1 MVQRVERARKQKMTR
16 GVILFAF
23 NSPKYNY
30 YEMAKYTAKRIEHF
44 LNLPVTLVTDD
55 DSMPAGESQFWD
67 KVVKITPDKDNFRDW
82 GQWINK
88 GRYMAYDLSP
98 YDETLLLDVD
108 YVVNSDKLL
117 SIFDFY
123 DDFCCHNRTEYLMQ
137 PNAPQELLSAYS
149 YETLWA
155 TVVAFKKTDRA
166 KQIFDSL
173 RMVQENYDHYA
184 NIHSFVGG
192 VFRNDYALTLALK
205 IVNGHSDNKNDYIP
219 WNLVHLGKN
228 TQISKNNE
236 DELDTSFKILFD
248 NWQRGKIR
256 KEYIN
261 ITNMDFHIMNKDLFV
276 EIING

>member
-1 MVQRVERARKQKMTR
+1 VERARKQKMTR

-55 DSMPAGESQFWD
+55 DSIPAGESQFWD

-88 GRYMAYDLSP
+88 GRYMAYELSP

-117 SIFDFY
+117 KIFDFY
-123 DDFCCHNRTEYLMQ
+123 DDFCCHNRTEYLML
-137 PNAPQELLSAYS
+137 PGAPQELLSAYS

>member
-1 MVQRVERARKQKMTR
+1 MERTRKQKMTR

-30 YEMAKYTAKRIEHF
+30 YDMAYYTAKRVQHF
-44 LNLPVTLVTDD
+44 LNLPVTLVTDE
-55 DSMPAGESQFWD
+55 ESLPQVEDTIWD
-67 KVVKITPDKDNFRDW
+67 KVICVTPDKNNFRDW
-82 GQWINK
+82 GLWINK
-88 GRYMAYDLSP
+88 GRYQAYELSP
-98 YDETLLLDVD
+98 YEETLLLDVD

-117 SIFDFY
+117 KIFDFY

-137 PNAPQELLSAYS
+137 FGAAQELLSDYS

-155 TVVAFKKTDRA
+155 TVVAFKKTPRA
-166 KQIFDSL
+166 KQIFDAL
-173 RMVQENYDHYA
+173 KMVQENYDHYG

-192 VFRNDYALTLALK
+192 VYRNDYALTIALK
-205 IVNGHSDNKNDYIP
+205 IVNGHSDNIRDYIP
-219 WNLVHLGKN
+219 WNLVHVGKN
-228 TQISKNNE
+228 TQIEKCPGE
-236 DELDTSFKILFD
+236 MMDTDFKILFD

-261 ITNMDFHIMNKDLFV
+261 VRDMDFHIMNKDLYA

>member
-1 MVQRVERARKQKMTR
+1 VERARKQKMTC

-155 TVVAFKKTDRA
+155 TVVVFKKTDRA
-166 KQIFDSL
+166 KQIFDTL
-173 RMVQENYDHYA
+173 KMVQENYDHYA

-205 IVNGHSDNKNDYIP
+205 IVNGHSDDKNDYIP
-219 WNLVHLGKN
+219 WNLIHLGKN

>member
-55 DSMPAGESQFWD
+55 DSMPAGEYQFWD

-117 SIFDFY
+117 KIFDFY
-123 DDFCCHNRTEYLMQ
+123 DDFCCHNRTEYLML
-137 PNAPQELLSAYS
+137 PGAPQELLSAYS

-205 IVNGHSDNKNDYIP
+205 IVNGHSDDKNDYIP
-219 WNLVHLGKN
+219 WNLIHLGKN

>member
-1 MVQRVERARKQKMTR
+1 MTR

-55 DSMPAGESQFWD
+55 DSMPAGEYQLWD

-117 SIFDFY
+117 KIFDFY
-123 DDFCCHNRTEYLMQ
+123 DDFCCHNRTEYLML
-137 PNAPQELLSAYS
+137 PGAPQELLSAYS

-166 KQIFDSL
+166 KQIFDTL
-173 RMVQENYDHYA
+173 KMVQENYDHYA

-205 IVNGHSDNKNDYIP
+205 IVNGHSDDKNDYIP
-219 WNLVHLGKN
+219 WNLIHLGKN